1 MSGAQ
6 DCFYDILGI
15 SEMAEEDEIQEAFEA
30 SKQSFEAS
38 KRRFEASKDAY
49 EVLVDARKRGAYD
62 RQRASQNEMVINFCV
77 FLILNIF

>member
-1 MSGAQ
+1 MTGSEYRH
-6 DCFYDILGI
+6 FTILGV

-77 FLILNIF
+77 ILILNIF